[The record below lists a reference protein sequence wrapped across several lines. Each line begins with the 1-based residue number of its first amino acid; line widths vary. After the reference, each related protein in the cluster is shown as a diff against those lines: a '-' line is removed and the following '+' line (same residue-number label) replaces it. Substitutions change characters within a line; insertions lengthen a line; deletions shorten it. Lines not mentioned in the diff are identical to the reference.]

1 MGYFQVSYHRRR
13 LTRATFANNTIDHFL
28 HTVLYAQGIMAFPS
42 LNEQMDIIRAGTHE
56 VFPEQELVQKIERS
70 LKTGK
75 PMTAKLGCDPSRPD
89 LHIGHA
95 VVLNKLRQ
103 FQDMGHHVV
112 LIIGDFTAMI
122 GDPTGKSKTR
132 PALTIEETRVNGQSY
147 IDQAKLVLD
156 IAKAR
161 IVYNSEWLGT
171 MHFADVI
178 KLAAQY
184 TVSQMLE
191 RDDFHKRFEAEV
203 PISVHEF
210 LYPLAQAM
218 DSVHLQNDIELGG
231 TDQKFNLLVAR
242 DIMRSYNIE
251 PQSVL
256 TMPIL
261 EGTDGVEKMS
271 KSLDNYIALTD
282 SPREMF
288 GKTMSIPDT
297 LIARYLQLGAF
308 APSIEVQSVQ
318 QGLDNGTLHPRTAKV
333 ETAMKIVARYHGEE
347 AGRAAFEEFERIFVK
362 KDIPDEIDTQVLAG
376 VDSSMNIVDLL
387 AHTALA
393 PSKSEARRL
402 IQGGGVSLD
411 GEKITEPTQ
420 VVDFSTQRLLKVG
433 KRKFLYVVAE
443 HI

>member
-1 MGYFQVSYHRRR
+1 
-13 LTRATFANNTIDHFL
+13 
-28 HTVLYAQGIMAFPS
+28 MAFPS
-42 LNEQMDIIRAGTHE
+42 LNEQMDIIRAGAHE
-56 VFPEQELVQKIERS
+56 VFPEQELAQKIERS

-75 PMTAKLGCDPSRPD
+75 PMLAKLGCDPSRPD

-95 VVLNKLRQ
+95 VVLNKMRQ
-103 FQDMGHHVV
+103 FQDMGHNVV

-132 PALTIEETRVNGQSY
+132 PALTIEETRINGQSY

-156 IAKAR
+156 IDKAR
-161 IVYNSEWLGT
+161 VVYNSEWLGT
-171 MHFADVI
+171 MNFADVI

-191 RDDFHKRFEAEV
+191 RDDFHKRFESEV
-203 PISVHEF
+203 PISIHEF

-218 DSVHLQNDIELGG
+218 DSVHLRNDIELGG
-231 TDQKFNLLVAR
+231 TDQKFNLLVGR
-242 DIMRSYNIE
+242 DLMRSYSIE
-251 PQSVL
+251 PQCVL

-261 EGTDGVEKMS
+261 EGTDGIEKMS
-271 KSLDNYIALTD
+271 KSLENFIALTD
-282 SPREMF
+282 TPREMF

-308 APSIEVQSVQ
+308 ASSADVEAVSK
-318 QGLDNGTLHPRTAKV
+318 GLHDGSLHPRTAKV

-362 KDIPDEIDTQVLAG
+362 KDIPDEIETQTLSG
-376 VDSSMNIVDLL
+376 VGATMNIVDLL
-387 AHTALA
+387 ALTQLA

-402 IQGGGVSLD
+402 IQGGGVSID
-411 GEKITEPTQ
+411 GEKISESTQ
-420 VVDFSTQRLLKVG
+420 MIDIAVQRLLKVG
-433 KRKFLYVVAE
+433 KRKFLYVLASGK
-443 HI
+443 